1 MKSVTEERER
11 KRTAHLHHD
20 RIVDEEGQDVHEHDV
35 VGGGEAEQQA
45 QRVEGAVG
53 EAVDL
58 HGDGDDNGSNHKR
71 VPAAGGETY
80 EVGDRAGL
88 CGRC

>member
-1 MKSVTEERER
+1 M
-11 KRTAHLHHD
+11 
-20 RIVDEEGQDVHEHDV
+20 
-35 VGGGEAEQQA
+35 
-45 QRVEGAVG
+45 EGAVG